1 MRWTVSSETQLF
13 YDAGCLL
20 PAIPEAARQDLLR
33 HRIDPTGLGR
43 PAGIAL
49 VVADAAATTLD
60 ATLEVREDG
69 GGRVELWIV
78 LPKS

>member
-1 MRWTVSSETQLF
+1 LATELGPALAVS
-13 YDAGCLL
+13 DGG
-20 PAIPEAARQDLLR
+20 PAIPEASRQDILR
-33 HRIDPTGLGR
+33 HRIDPTALGR